1 MVMFS
6 KTYGVVLL
14 VEVFVEEYE
23 SYFVKVEGYNG
34 FGVGA
39 YFFPVALCPARGVYS
54 RCGEKGVVVAGLG
67 CDVKCREEIRAGC
80 VIYEFVCPG
89 GQAFCHGIYGYCGFA
104 APGCHIFCRE
114 CGAYAY
120 E

>member
-39 YFFPVALCPARGVYS
+39 YFFPVALCPA
-54 RCGEKGVVVAGLG
+54 
-67 CDVKCREEIRAGC
+67 
-80 VIYEFVCPG
+80 
-89 GQAFCHGIYGYCGFA
+89 
-104 APGCHIFCRE
+104 
-114 CGAYAY
+114 
-120 E
+120 